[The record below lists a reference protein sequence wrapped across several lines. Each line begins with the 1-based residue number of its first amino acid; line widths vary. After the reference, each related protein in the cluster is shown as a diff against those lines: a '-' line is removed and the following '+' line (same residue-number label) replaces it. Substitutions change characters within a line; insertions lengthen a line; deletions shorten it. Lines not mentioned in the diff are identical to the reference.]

1 MASPSR
7 GSPRDLRQALAHDAS
22 QFGFFQAVRLLG
34 LCNRQRRGALPAKL
48 RFRTVASLSF
58 PASELGRYRQQQ
70 AGSDELTVNF
80 MGLTGPC
87 GALPVSYTEL
97 LLERKQQYRDDTLHA
112 FFDIFSHRAMAMFYA
127 AWRKYRFWLAAE
139 DGEQEG
145 FSRHLLHLGGMG
157 LGPLRQLATADGA
170 VHEHLFLYF
179 AGLLSQKPLSAQALQ
194 TVVAGLFDIPAT
206 LQQFDGQWLSLPA
219 DQQSRLGWAAC
230 ELSVSL
236 FCGERVWDRQTKL
249 TLRLG
254 PMDLPSFTALL
265 PGGEGAKALQALLQF
280 AVGHQL
286 AVDVVLVL
294 SHQAVPSPQLGSQQS
309 MRLGC
314 NTWLGKQATDPDC
327 VRYALLH

>member
-7 GSPRDLRQALAHDAS
+7 RSPRDLRQLLAQDAS

-34 LCNRQRRGALPAKL
+34 LCSRQRRGPLPASL

-58 PASELGRYRQQQ
+58 PPSELGRYCPDETAQ
-70 AGSDELTVNF
+70 DELTVSV
-80 MGLTGPC
+80 MGLTGPS
-87 GALPVSYTEL
+87 GALPVTYTEL
-97 LLERKQQYRDDTLHA
+97 LLARKQQYRDDTLHA
-112 FFDIFSHRAMAMFYA
+112 FFDMFSHRAMAMFYG

-139 DGEQEG
+139 EGAEDG

-179 AGLLSQKPLSAQALQ
+179 AGLLSQKPLSAESLQ
-194 TVVAGLFDIPAT
+194 TVVAGLFDTPAS
-206 LQQFDGQWLSLPA
+206 LLQFDGQWLALPA
-219 DQQSRLGWAAC
+219 DQQSRLGHSECGLGA
-230 ELSVSL
+230 SL

-254 PMDLPSFTALL
+254 PMNLPSFTALL

-294 SHQAVPSPQLGSQQS
+294 SRLAVPPAQLEAAQPL
-309 MRLGC
+309 RLGC
-314 NTWLGKQATDPDC
+314 NSWLGQQAADPDC
-327 VRYALLH
+327 MRYALLH